1 MIGEATEVGVR
12 ERERAFNRRFCLAVR
27 KARDDAN
34 LTQAETAMRL
44 GIPRQRYRRY
54 ESSTP
59 MPHNLLIAFTTL
71 TQTTIGRLFTAAS
84 AAD

>member
-1 MIGEATEVGVR
+1 MIGEATEVDVR
-12 ERERAFNRRFCLAVR
+12 EREKAFNRRFCSAVR

-34 LTQAETAMRL
+34 LTQAATAMHL

-54 ESSTP
+54 ELSTP

-71 TQTTIGRLFTAAS
+71 TQTTIGLLFTAAS
-84 AAD
+84 APD